1 MIKAAIIGS
10 GIGMKHFEAIDK
22 YRNSSVKIIC
32 EKDKKKIKN
41 LKKSFKNTE
50 ITSDEKK
57 IFFDKSINLV
67 SIASYDDDHF
77 NQVVK
82 CIKNNK
88 HIIVEKPMCLKIE
101 QLLKIKSLIKK
112 KTKYKDYF

>member
-41 LKKSFKNTE
+41 LKKIFKNVE
-50 ITSDEKK
+50 I
-57 IFFDKSINLV
+57 I
-67 SIASYDDDHF
+67 
-77 NQVVK
+77 
-82 CIKNNK
+82 
-88 HIIVEKPMCLKIE
+88 
-101 QLLKIKSLIKK
+101 
-112 KTKYKDYF
+112 